1 VGGAIAGDWLLA
13 LLLGVAL
20 LGLLL
25 GVALLGLLL
34 ARGDFSASPAR
45 RGGSTADGASDGRP
59 DGHGHGSHGEG
70 GHGDGSDGGGE

>member
-20 LGLLL
+20 L
-25 GVALLGLLL
+25 ALLV

-45 RGGSTADGASDGRP
+45 RGGSTGDGASDGRP
-59 DGHGHGSHGEG
+59 DGHGHGGHGEG
-70 GHGDGSDGGGE
+70 GHGDGSDGGGGDGGGE